1 MGVQRGG
8 WQRADIQEGSRTR
21 RSVLAGL
28 GGVAVGASALAGAA
42 CGATS
47 ANAPGAAAT
56 KVLKNGVTIQ
66 WGIENGPQ
74 TRFDLRNK
82 QVQLFEAKFPGIK
95 VDQVVNGSDVNKIKS
110 TMAAGNPYDLIR
122 ITTTQYA
129 GFANQNALVPLDD
142 LIRRDKYDLKD
153 FFPAAIAQWQWR
165 GKQWAM
171 PFLGVLTAY
180 VNLAIVEKSGARKPP
195 DNWHDPTWTN
205 EAFLEF
211 CRKTARQEGGKTV
224 QFGFTGTHDNWRYY
238 MPWVWANGGDM
249 FDKDYKAVT
258 LGDPPALEGIE
269 FLGDLINKHHVA
281 PTPDELKELGG
292 SNKPFQDGKTAMMAA
307 SVNAVATNRA
317 VANLRWTVTAYP
329 RGKKG
334 VAMGGGGVGWFITA
348 GSKNHDETWEL
359 LKVVLEPDSD
369 KLTALSGEA
378 PPNRRSV
385 AHDPEF
391 LNPKEP
397 PGSDMKVVVEA
408 LETALH
414 TDPVLIQGDD
424 IFGIMAEELGQIW
437 AGKRSA
443 RETME
448 VIKQRVTPMLA
459 LERA

>member
-1 MGVQRGG
+1 MQ
-8 WQRADIQEGSRTR
+8 QTEGRFATSTSSRHGTR
-21 RSVLAGL
+21 RSVLASFGA
-28 GGVAVGASALAGAA
+28 VAGTAAFATAA
-42 CGATS
+42 CGGS
-47 ANAPGAAAT
+47 AGKASDTGAP
-56 KVLKNGVTIQ
+56 KQLKSGVTIQ

-74 TRFDLRNK
+74 NRFDLRNK

-110 TMAAGNPYDLIR
+110 TMAAGTPYDLIR

-129 GFANQNALVPLDD
+129 GFANQSSLVALDD

-153 FFPAAIAQWQWR
+153 YFPAAIAQWQWR

-180 VNLAIVEKSGARKPP
+180 INTAIIERSGARKPP
-195 DNWHDPTWTN
+195 DNWKDPTWTFD
-205 EAFLEF
+205 AFLEF
-211 CRKTARQEGGKTV
+211 CRKCARQEGGKTT

-249 FDKDYKAVT
+249 FDKDYKTVT
-258 LGDPPALEGIE
+258 LGDPPGLEAIT
-269 FLGDLINKHHVA
+269 FIGDLINKHHVA

-317 VANLRWTVTAYP
+317 VANLKWTVTAYP

-334 VAMGGGGVGWFITA
+334 VAIGGGGVGWFITA

-359 LKVVLEPDSD
+359 LKVILAPDSD
-369 KLTALSGEA
+369 KLTANSGEA
-378 PPNRRSV
+378 PPNRKSV

-391 LNPKEP
+391 INPKDP
-397 PGSDMKVVVEA
+397 PGSDTKVIVEA

-414 TDPVLIQGDD
+414 TDAVLIQGDE
-424 IFGIMAEELGQIW
+424 IFGIMGDELGQIW

-443 RETME
+443 RESLD
-448 VIKQRVTPMLA
+448 VIKQRITPMLA
-459 LERA
+459 LERG

>member
-1 MGVQRGG
+1 
-8 WQRADIQEGSRTR
+8 
-21 RSVLAGL
+21 VLAGL
-28 GGVAVGASALAGAA
+28 GAAAAGATALAGAA
-42 CGATS
+42 CGVPGGEGP
-47 ANAPGAAAT
+47 APAAPQA
-56 KVLKNGVTIQ
+56 LRSGVTVQ

-74 TRFDLRNK
+74 TRFDLRSK
-82 QVQLFEAKFPGIK
+82 QVQLFEARFPGVK
-95 VDQVVNGSDVNKIKS
+95 VDQVVNGSDLNRIKA
-110 TMAAGNPYDLIR
+110 TLAAGTPFDLIR

-129 GFANQNALVPLDD
+129 GFANQGALAALDD
-142 LIRRDKYDLKD
+142 LIRRDRYDLKD

-165 GKQWAM
+165 GKQWAL

-180 VNLAIVEKSGARKPP
+180 VNLALVERSGARRPP
-195 DNWHDPTWTN
+195 ATWRDPTWTN

-211 CRKTARQEGGKTV
+211 CQKMTRREGGQPV

-249 FDKDYKAVT
+249 FDRDLKAVT
-258 LGDPPALEGIE
+258 LGDPPGLEGIQ
-269 FLGDLINKHHVA
+269 FLGDLITRHRVA
-281 PTPDELKELGG
+281 PTPDELRELGG
-292 SNKPFQDGKTAMMAA
+292 SNKPFQDGKTAMAAA

-348 GSKNHDETWEL
+348 GSKLRDETWEL
-359 LKVVLEPDSD
+359 LKVVLAPESD

-378 PPNRRSV
+378 PPARRSV

-397 PGSDMKVVVEA
+397 PGGDMKVVVEA

-414 TDPVLIQGDD
+414 TDAVLIQGDE
-424 IFGIMAEELGQIW
+424 IFGIMGEELGQIW

-443 RETME
+443 RESLD